1 MSLLS
6 LDIHELPLR
15 LHLGAPA
22 PIEATLFL
30 HSHGPHGQEGML
42 ERLNGPESFLPFRWN
57 DGIHLVARAS
67 IRFLECEAF
76 PTEDPELPD
85 HLAAPL
91 RMALRLRDGAV
102 LAGAVHMLLPSLHN
116 RLSDFLNRNERF
128 FALSGTEGVVVVNKD
143 WIESVEPTK
152 DEP

>member
-15 LHLGAPA
+15 LHLGNNA
-22 PIEATLFL
+22 PIVATLFL

-42 ERLNGPESFLPFRWN
+42 ERLNGPESFLPFRWG

-67 IRFLECEAF
+67 ILYLESRAL
-76 PTEDPELPD
+76 PSEDPDLPD
-85 HLAAPL
+85 QLADPL
-91 RMALRLRDGAV
+91 RMVLRLRDGTV
-102 LAGAVHMLLPSLHN
+102 LSGEVHVLLPTLHN

-128 FALSGTEGVVVVNKD
+128 FALTVKEGVVVVNKD
-143 WIESVEPTK
+143 WIESVEPMK
-152 DEP
+152 DEL